1 MTDGIYILANDV
13 VFDHL
18 VALLNSLEVNGAKD
32 IPVCIIPYDDRMEKV
47 RVEIAI
53 RHNVTLFENTDSI
66 DFWEDFAT
74 QAWTSHRKA
83 QKVWQAKGW
92 QQVHCLGMHRKFCC
106 FDGHFD
112 KFVYFDCDTLLMG
125 SLDYIYQKLDEFDWV
140 ANDFQ
145 YKSDLNYVFDLSSPK
160 LAEIFNLGKLHSHIF
175 CAGWF
180 AAKKGILNRNNSN
193 QLLEKLISGEA
204 EILSLRGTDQPLFNY
219 LVARSGISFYNFAYH
234 QPAGVTGNHWSSQ
247 FDVIDYVLYDKGRRL
262 TYLHYMSISAAKI
275 NQLCAGE
282 DVEIPYR
289 NVFLHYRYL
298 KSPEKCPKLKSPSWL
313 VRGYRNAK
321 TFVRQKNINFRYRL
335 VNTEMNILRKAGR
348 KIRSL
353 QLENKVYKQYYKIM
367 MDLRTSLLGVRLI
380 SIRRPSVANRSKISL
395 AITHFNRSSLVVGA
409 LCNAL
414 YDARI
419 DDIII
424 YDDASSP
431 EEFSRMQANI
441 ANLSPKISIR
451 RGEQN
456 FGAYKSKIMAIS
468 HCKNEWAIILDSD
481 NALSETYVDR
491 LYHISAWNPKL
502 IYCPTSANPYFNFK
516 LFSDTEINLEKA
528 RELILNNP
536 HPKLFRNFINDGN
549 YFVNVQKYLDCAKD
563 NQDICVQASDVAAF
577 NYLWLKSGGSLY
589 AVSNLSYY
597 HRQHSGSYWLSTMTD
612 SKKVLNKIIE
622 AITNHKKC
630 DFF

>member
-1 MTDGIYILANDV
+1 MADGIYILANDV

-74 QAWTSHRKA
+74 QAWTSHPKA

-145 YKSDLNYVFDLSSPK
+145 YKSDLNYVF
-160 LAEIFNLGKLHSHIF
+160 NLGKLHSHIF

-180 AAKKGILNRNNSN
+180 AAKKGILTRNNSN

-335 VNTEMNILRKAGR
+335 ANTEMNILRKAGR

-353 QLENKVYKQYYKIM
+353 QLENKVYQQYYKIM

-380 SIRRPSVANRSKISL
+380 SIRRPSVANRNKISL

-414 YDARI
+414 YDDRI

-491 LYHISAWNPKL
+491 LYHITAWNPQL

-536 HPKLFRNFINDGN
+536 NPKLFRNFINDGN
-549 YFVNVQKYLDCAKD
+549 YFVNVQKYLDCVKD

-630 DFF
+630 DIL

>member
-1 MTDGIYILANDV
+1 MADGIYILANDV

-160 LAEIFNLGKLHSHIF
+160 LAEIFNVCQLDSHIF

-193 QLLEKLISGEA
+193 QLLENLISGEA

-298 KSPEKCPKLKSPSWL
+298 RSPEKCPKLKSPSWL

-335 VNTEMNILRKAGR
+335 ANTEMNILRKAGR

-353 QLENKVYKQYYKIM
+353 QLENKVYQQYYKIM

-414 YDARI
+414 YDDRI

-577 NYLWLKSGGSLY
+577 NYLWLKSGCSLY

-622 AITNHKKC
+622 AITNHKNC